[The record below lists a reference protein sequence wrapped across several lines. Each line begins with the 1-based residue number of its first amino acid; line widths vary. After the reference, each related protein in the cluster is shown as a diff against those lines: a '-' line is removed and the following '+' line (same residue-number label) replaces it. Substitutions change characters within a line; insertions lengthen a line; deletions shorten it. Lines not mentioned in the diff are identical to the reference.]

1 MFSRKCS
8 GLLMVAIASTA
19 LLLGS
24 CKSMKSDSISKP
36 TASPSVYQRVMSAG
50 TIRCGYL
57 IDRPGCLKDPNT
69 KRLSGIGIETLKLV
83 GRNLGLKVDFTE
95 EVDWGTMVQ
104 GLEAGRYDL
113 VATPV
118 WPNASR
124 ARVVTFSK
132 PLYFSPVFAYV
143 KAGSKLL
150 KLTDLNDLNKPEYKI
165 ASIDGATPEVIARED
180 FPNASVVSLP
190 QQNEISHMLLTVSS
204 GKADVTF
211 VEPAVAEAF
220 IKSNPGTIERFPTV
234 RPVRIF
240 PDSWVIARGQT
251 EFKEMIDTALEQLI
265 NSGTVAK
272 LIKRYEPSPDTLYRV
287 AVPYESPR
295 N

>member
-1 MFSRKCS
+1 MIAKNCLSY
-8 GLLMVAIASTA
+8 LAVAVASVVVLGACNSASNSKSAA
-19 LLLGS
+19 L
-24 CKSMKSDSISKP
+24 P
-36 TASPSVYQRVMSAG
+36 TTSVYQRVMSAG

-69 KRLSGIGIETLKLV
+69 KQLSGIGIETLKLV

-104 GLEAGRYDL
+104 GLEAGRYDM

-143 KAGSKLL
+143 RAGSKLL
-150 KLTDLNDLNKPEYKI
+150 KLKSLDDLNKSEYNI
-165 ASIDGATPEVIARED
+165 ASIDGATPEVVARED
-180 FPNASVVSLP
+180 FPNASMVSLP

-204 GKADVTF
+204 GKADITF

-220 IKSNPGTIERFPTV
+220 IKSNPGTIERYPTE

-240 PDSWVIARGQT
+240 PDCWVIARGQT

-265 NSGTVAK
+265 NSGTVDK
-272 LIKRYEPSPDTLYRV
+272 LIKKYEPSPDTLYRV
-287 AVPYESPR
+287 ALPYDSP
-295 N
+295 